1 MFKKWITKRT
11 LTITL
16 IAVLVILFVYFILP
30 ISIPLIIALL
40 LALMIEPLIKRLEGK
55 MGSRKWSVTAIYSL
69 ILGLLLL
76 FGYFFLTKLIENII
90 QFAADLPDKMNGLI
104 DAWSKIEARI
114 NTVLPDSVTTTIN
127 DEVQKF
133 LLSMRD
139 SIINYFN
146 VENITL
152 FIAALPELLISGL
165 VFLVALF
172 LFMLEIPKIKQFI
185 RNHMYDSTYQ
195 KSLFVWQRISGSIFG
210 MIRAAF
216 ILSFIT
222 WVFTFIGLLFITPEN
237 AMIMSLVICVV
248 DLLPILGATGI
259 TIPWAIYAYI
269 TGDHFMAMKLLLLSI
284 FLLVQRKVLEP
295 KIMGNGVGLSPLPTL
310 IAMYIGLKLIGFIGF
325 FVGPIV
331 LILILTLFE
340 SGAIKTNFKI

>member
-1 MFKKWITKRT
+1 MFKKWITRRT
-11 LTITL
+11 LTITT
-16 IAVLVILFVYFILP
+16 ITILALLFIYFILP
-30 ISIPLIIALL
+30 ISIPLIGALL
-40 LALMIEPLIKRLEGK
+40 LALMIEPLIRRLELK
-55 MGSRKWSVTAIYSL
+55 FNSRKWSVTAIYSL
-69 ILGLLLL
+69 IIGVLLL
-76 FGYFFLTKLIENII
+76 FSYFFMTKLIENII
-90 QFAADLPDKMNGLI
+90 QFATDLPGKMNGLI
-104 DAWSKIEARI
+104 KAWDKIEERI
-114 NTVLPDSVTTTIN
+114 NMVLPDSVTTTIN
-127 DEVQKF
+127 DEVQNF

-139 SIINYFN
+139 GIVNYFN

-152 FIAALPELLISGL
+152 FIASLPELLISSL

-172 LFMLEIPKIKQFI
+172 LFMLEIPKIKLFF
-185 RNHMYDSTYQ
+185 RNHMYDRTYE

-237 AMIMSLVICVV
+237 AMIMSLIICVV

-259 TIPWAIYAYI
+259 TIPWALYEYI
-269 TGDHFMAMKLLLLSI
+269 TGDHIMALKLILLSL

-310 IAMYIGLKLIGFIGF
+310 IAMYIGLKLMGFIGF

-331 LILILTLFE
+331 LILILTLVE

>member
-1 MFKKWITKRT
+1 MLKKWLTKRT
-11 LTITL
+11 MTI
-16 IAVLVILFVYFILP
+16 ALVIILLVLFVYFILP

-40 LALMIEPLIKRLEGK
+40 LALMIEPLIRRLELK
-55 MGSRKWSVTAIYSL
+55 FGSRKWSVTTIYSL

-76 FGYFFLTKLIENII
+76 FIYFFLTKLIQNII
-90 QFAADLPDKMNGLI
+90 QLATDLPAKMNGLI
-104 DAWSKIEARI
+104 DAWSHIEARI
-114 NTVLPDSVTTTIN
+114 NTILPASVTTAIN

-139 SIINYFN
+139 SIVSYFN
-146 VENITL
+146 VENITG
-152 FIAALPELLISGL
+152 FISALPELLISGL

-172 LFMLEIPKIKQFI
+172 LFMLEIPKIKQFF

-195 KSLFVWQRISGSIFG
+195 KSLFVWKRISGSIFG

-222 WVFTFIGLLFITPEN
+222 WVFTFIGLLFITFEN
-237 AMIMSLVICVV
+237 ALVMSLVICVV
-248 DLLPILGATGI
+248 DLLPIVGATGI
-259 TIPWAIYAYI
+259 TIPWALYEYF
-269 TGDHFMAMKLLLLSI
+269 TGDHIMAVKLIVLSL

-295 KIMGNGVGLSPLPTL
+295 KVMGNGVGLSPLPTL
-310 IAMYIGLKLIGFIGF
+310 IAMYIGLKLMGFIGF

-331 LILILTLFE
+331 LILILTFIE